1 MATSKCELSTSTQTE
16 HSYTPYDVICDLGIL
31 LDFSLNKTQYMTEHA
46 ISTLNEF
53 DKWNDDLTKQLDF
66 VLSFKPSSSLTMTTA
81 TLSSL
86 VFLHQRHKPY
96 PQLYTLYRSLK

>member
-16 HSYTPYDVICDLGIL
+16 HSYTPSDVICDLGIL

-96 PQLYTLYRSLK
+96 PQL